1 MTRMTRRFVGT
12 FSLLL
17 ATVVATGC
25 GPSKQ
30 DLKIEDLTAENEQ
43 LKNELDDRDRQLNDA
58 MVRENDARR
67 TIDELNRE
75 MARKRVDA
83 GPAKGAEGW
92 VTMPTFDMISIPGSV
107 LFASGKAN
115 LSGKGRRTLAKIAS
129 DIRAQYSDRDIY
141 VFGYTDAEPIRK
153 SKWKDNW
160 ELGSARSLNVVRALG
175 NFGIP
180 NEQLVQASCG
190 QFRPKDSDSTAKGR
204 RQNRRVEF
212 YAVHRDSGIIDAR
225 SARGPGSD

>member
-1 MTRMTRRFVGT
+1 MTRMTRRFIGT
-12 FSLLL
+12 FPILL
-17 ATVVATGC
+17 AAFVATGC

-58 MVRENDARR
+58 MVRDNEARQ

-75 MARKRVDA
+75 LAQQRADA
-83 GPAKGAEGW
+83 NSAKGAEGW

-115 LSGKGRRTLAKIAS
+115 LSGQGRRTLAKIAS
-129 DIRAQYSDRDIY
+129 DIRAQYGDRDIY

-160 ELGSARSLNVVRALG
+160 ELGSARSLNVVRAMS

-180 NEQLVQASCG
+180 NEQLVQANCA
-190 QFRPKDSDSTAKGR
+190 QYRPKESDSTAKGR

-212 YAVHRDSGIIDAR
+212 YAVRRNGGIIDNK
-225 SARGPGSD
+225 SARGPGND